1 MSKVIRKRVSA
12 LLMSA
17 VMATSSVAVASGSFM
32 VANAAEGETVNIGKT
47 LATSIPNPDD
57 KDNPLNADK
66 CTYLCKSATDKY
78 TSFTDTEGESPADIY
93 SDSITSLQFNLK
105 SDQMVTDF
113 SYYFGATDT
122 KANGYWWGFEET
134 DSKGAIKCKPYA
146 KEFSVVVELPSSVA
160 KELSSNKDAKF
171 QFQNCYAGLI
181 SEEDHTTRTTD
192 AEIELVSI
200 TVNGTTDTS
209 NGEKPDWI
217 YEVDPTLPKGAEN
230 TGGLNYSSIIGN
242 GKVSDVQENGDNV
255 TVKTINSLKLNDLDI
270 KLTPGDNCSEEYYAS
285 DAFKEKNNGVALES
299 ETAIRDAGLPL
310 NSHKFTY
317 GDFNFRPGA
326 TVADDAKV
334 KSLSVTIK
342 VNGEKGADVNVNRFM
357 YGGGLNV
364 AYKSLADTEYA
375 KEQAGLKGSS
385 GEGGAAKTVGYWYND
400 IGPEALKQCTDAGV
414 KWGNGLGDFTVGGGT
429 DLAKQ
434 ELGSYFTVTWDVPE
448 GVVDCETLAEKS
460 QISFQLW
467 YAALKGAKFTD
478 CSIVAAELTYEE
490 SITFPCSGTASIKN
504 AGSNSV
510 GDATEIPYA
519 DFGMKYDKTAD
530 VYAVAFD
537 VTTDQDA
544 NEVQFGVGSSALEK
558 ADLTDNWF
566 QSDDMFK
573 NEGLNTTTPTLLYW
587 EKSTAG
593 NRPDSTDDSLED
605 TPYKDA
611 KGTKTYSFMWIVPP
625 TLAEGIRTES
635 TGNTLNAWNQ
645 VDTESEDAHMSFGVW
660 YAGLGETKSTK
671 YTINNVTVYYAAD
684 DQNNEKKQDMFE
696 DTLEVVDS
704 IDVVL
709 GEKVNLEVNVP
720 NCTGTPDDKTKVGV
734 AADPDNDKIL
744 VISGKNVGT
753 TTVKVTTPGGQTKE
767 VTVNVL
773 PKATETTPT
782 VTTTTTTS
790 QTTTT
795 TAKTTTTTATSKT
808 TATTASTS
816 STTGTTT
823 TEKIIP
829 LYGDVNCDG
838 RVDITDAVLLNK
850 AVAGAVTLESAQQQA
865 NSDCDGNG
873 ELGSNDAVVLL
884 KFLVALIK
892 SLPSEE

>member
-1 MSKVIRKRVSA
+1 M
-12 LLMSA
+12 
-17 VMATSSVAVASGSFM
+17 
-32 VANAAEGETVNIGKT
+32 
-47 LATSIPNPDD
+47 
-57 KDNPLNADK
+57 
-66 CTYLCKSATDKY
+66 
-78 TSFTDTEGESPADIY
+78 
-93 SDSITSLQFNLK
+93 
-105 SDQMVTDF
+105 
-113 SYYFGATDT
+113 
-122 KANGYWWGFEET
+122 
-134 DSKGAIKCKPYA
+134 
-146 KEFSVVVELPSSVA
+146 
-160 KELSSNKDAKF
+160 
-171 QFQNCYAGLI
+171 
-181 SEEDHTTRTTD
+181 
-192 AEIELVSI
+192 
-200 TVNGTTDTS
+200 
-209 NGEKPDWI
+209 
-217 YEVDPTLPKGAEN
+217 
-230 TGGLNYSSIIGN
+230 
-242 GKVSDVQENGDNV
+242 
-255 TVKTINSLKLNDLDI
+255 
-270 KLTPGDNCSEEYYAS
+270 
-285 DAFKEKNNGVALES
+285 
-299 ETAIRDAGLPL
+299 
-310 NSHKFTY
+310 
-317 GDFNFRPGA
+317 
-326 TVADDAKV
+326 
-334 KSLSVTIK
+334 
-342 VNGEKGADVNVNRFM
+342 
-357 YGGGLNV
+357 

-385 GEGGAAKTVGYWYND
+385 GEGGVAKTVGYWYND
-400 IGPEALKQCTDAGV
+400 IGPESLKQCTDAGV

-448 GVVDCETLAEKS
+448 QVVDCETLAEKS

-490 SITFPCSGTASIKN
+490 SVTFPCSGTASIKN

-544 NEVQFGVGSSALEK
+544 NQVQFGVGSSALEK

-611 KGTKTYSFMWIVPP
+611 EGTKTYSFMWIVPP